1 MCAENCHVF
10 HIERDPFWKTPPLLA
25 TEHVFDTVL
34 FVIGENFT
42 LFFYISSPPARS
54 WSRKCNFHS
63 SRFPLLLPISCFALA
78 ECSLVCLISRICV
91 DGIPCSI
98 AMHQKKKGKGQVFS
112 FYLISR
118 FFFLLFLAFRFGD
131 NRCPCA
137 TFYSCSSPLS

>member
-1 MCAENCHVF
+1 MF
-10 HIERDPFWKTPPLLA
+10 FTLSGTPFGKPLHSWQPN
-25 TEHVFDTVL
+25 TFFDTVL